1 VSYTVKNLK
10 EVDDSAVEH
19 GFAPA
24 LEARFAREPLQAEQL
39 GLSYQRLAPEKRTPF
54 AHRHA
59 QQEEIYVVVGGSGR
73 AQLDDEK
80 VELRQWD
87 ALRISPDI
95 VRTIEAGPDGI
106 EFLAVGAPMGGAN
119 DAELV
124 S

>member
-1 VSYTVKNLK
+1 MSYTVKNLK

-19 GFAPA
+19 GLSPA
-24 LEARFAREPLQAEQL
+24 LEARFAREPLDAEQL
-39 GLSYQRLAPEKRTPF
+39 GLSYQRLAPEERTPF
-54 AHRHA
+54 AHKHA

-73 AQLDDEK
+73 ARLDDEQ

-87 ALRISPDI
+87 ALRISPDT
-95 VRTIEAGPDGI
+95 VRAVEAGPDGI
-106 EFLAVGAPMGGAN
+106 EFLALGAPMGGAN